1 MATDVSKIRLFIG
14 DYNIRSNTDGSHE
27 VRGVKR
33 LIKHKF
39 FNIQSFVNDI
49 ALLRLDRPVSFSNRI
64 QPICLPPET
73 RSNLVNKKL
82 VVAGWG
88 RVSYGGPTSPIL
100 QKVVSFRICMKCVW
114 ICMKYLR
121 AECGNMNLLGPK
133 SPILQVVLCNLHR
146 YIWKIV
152 WNICEQ
158 NVCTNMRFF
167 LPKSQILQK
176 VVSFIICFIVFMKNC
191 MKYLLAKRMYFLNV
205 FFKVWRC

>member
-1 MATDVSKIRLFIG
+1 MGLPPPIMTCSTGDGKEGKCVPFEECFPLRHIVSDPERNTLNEEIRH
-14 DYNIRSNTDGSHE
+14 YNIRSNTDGSHE

-100 QKVVSFRICMKCVW
+100 QKVNVRVWPNSNCASVYKGIAPGGILSTMICAGDKGPLMHKTDTGIFEQTGIVSFGKG
-114 ICMKYLR
+114 
-121 AECGNMNLLGPK
+121 CGNSNNFMNL
-133 SPILQVVLCNLHR
+133 I
-146 YIWKIV
+146 
-152 WNICEQ
+152 
-158 NVCTNMRFF
+158 
-167 LPKSQILQK
+167 
-176 VVSFIICFIVFMKNC
+176 
-191 MKYLLAKRMYFLNV
+191 
-205 FFKVWRC
+205 